1 MSTRL
6 AVMALGDYAIIAS
19 TIRAEYP
26 AFLMLD
32 RYLASMS
39 WAGFTH
45 WLVTPRAVCYV
56 PGMVWY
62 GMRVASDRPPMLK
75 GTRIRWQRARNG
87 EDRIC

>member
-1 MSTRL
+1 
-6 AVMALGDYAIIAS
+6 MALGNYAIIAS
-19 TIRAEYP
+19 TIRAVYP
-26 AFLMLD
+26 AFLLLD

-39 WAGFTH
+39 WAGFTP

-87 EDRIC
+87 EDRAAEHT